1 MQTDTDTDTLLKT
14 YATNVRKYHSTMTVT
29 YNSSTLQHYNVKRH
43 QLLKFFFFFFN
54 HDKSPTSH
62 EG

>member
-1 MQTDTDTDTLLKT
+1 
-14 YATNVRKYHSTMTVT
+14 MTVT

-43 QLLKFFFFFFN
+43 QLLRFFFFFFFFFF
-54 HDKSPTSH
+54 HDKSATSH